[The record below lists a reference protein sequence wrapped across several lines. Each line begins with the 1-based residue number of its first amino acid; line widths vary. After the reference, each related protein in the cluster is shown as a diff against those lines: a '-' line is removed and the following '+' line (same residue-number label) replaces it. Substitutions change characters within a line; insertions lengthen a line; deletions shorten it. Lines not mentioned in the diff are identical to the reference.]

1 MQEKQ
6 GMALLMMIG
15 TMFAQINHD
24 ETTRKINKVRK
35 QIRQGIVKYNFKVG
49 DQRYEAIVKYANEVW
64 EAAKA
69 DIDPDSFKVSLA
81 LAMSIAYSLLEEPYK
96 TLWFTEKNFDKA
108 LGSLEYGFEL
118 TSEVEEASQWLI
130 TKFEK
135 ELKLNTKPS
144 RFSDFVKTLKEK

>member
-1 MQEKQ
+1 MTDRQ
-6 GMALLMMIG
+6 GQTLLVLLG
-15 TMFAQINHD
+15 TMFAQVGAD
-24 ETTRKINKVRK
+24 ETTRKISKVTR
-35 QIRQGIVKYNFKVG
+35 QIRRGVVKLNYQLG
-49 DQRYEAIVKYANEVW
+49 DKKYSDLVKYADSVW